1 MLFVFQLSEGKL
13 EAIEEEGTDDDKK
26 QIDRTKRCFR
36 KATNNVIMDRR
47 TYRCGFCNELLGN
60 FDEETLSLCM
70 IALETFVH
78 REPAMAAP
86 SLFRIIS
93 TVTRLIDK

>member
-1 MLFVFQLSEGKL
+1 MNQRQYIL
-13 EAIEEEGTDDDKK
+13 I
-26 QIDRTKRCFR
+26 
-36 KATNNVIMDRR
+36 ATNNVTMDKR
-47 TYRCGFCNELLGN
+47 TYRCGYCNELLGN

-86 SLFRIIS
+86 QLFRFIS
-93 TVTRLIDK
+93 TVTRCAALISD